1 MLTLALALALTLTL
15 TLTLVLTVGTV
26 SSIAQTLS
34 WPASIPPTAK
44 GTLPDFELST
54 PQNP

>member
-1 MLTLALALALTLTL
+1 MLTLALALTLTL